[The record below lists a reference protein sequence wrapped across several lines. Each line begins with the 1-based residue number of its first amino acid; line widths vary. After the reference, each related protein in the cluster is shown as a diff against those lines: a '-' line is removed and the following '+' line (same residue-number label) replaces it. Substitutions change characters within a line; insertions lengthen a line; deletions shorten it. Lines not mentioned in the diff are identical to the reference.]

1 MAKYD
6 VYPNPGGGGLLLD
19 VQADLLDGLNAR
31 AVVPLIPL
39 QAAPVPAKRLN
50 PVFQIDEKPYVM
62 VTQFLAAVPVSV
74 LKSPVAN
81 LKAQFSEVTVAIDML
96 IQGF

>member
-6 VYPNPGGGGLLLD
+6 VHPNPGGGGFLLD
-19 VQADLLDGLNAR
+19 VQADLLDGLSTR
-31 AVVPLIPL
+31 VVVPLIPL

-50 PVFQIDEKPYVM
+50 PVFQIDGQPHVM
-62 VTQFLAAVPVSV
+62 VTQFLAALPVSA

-81 LKAQFSEVTVAIDML
+81 LKAQFAEVTLAIDML

>member
-6 VYPNPGGGGLLLD
+6 VYPNPGGGGFLLD
-19 VQADLLDGLNAR
+19 VQADLLDGLNTR

-50 PVFQIDEKPYVM
+50 PVFQIDGKPYVM
-62 VTQFLAAVPVSV
+62 ATQFLAAVPATI
-74 LKSPVAN
+74 LKTPLTN
-81 LKAQFSEVTVAIDML
+81 LAPQFSEITTAIDIL

>member
-6 VYPNPGGGGLLLD
+6 VYPNPGGGCFLLD
-19 VQADLLDGLNAR
+19 VQADLLEGLNTR
-31 AVVPLIPL
+31 AVVPLIPM

-50 PVFQIDEKPYVM
+50 PVFQIDGMPYVM

>member
-6 VYPNPGGGGLLLD
+6 VYPNPGGGCFLLD
-19 VQADLLDGLNAR
+19 VQADLLEGLNTR
-31 AVVPLIPL
+31 AVVPLIPM

-50 PVFQIDEKPYVM
+50 PVFQIDGMPYVM

-96 IQGF
+96 I

>member
-6 VYPNPGGGGLLLD
+6 VYPNPGGGGFLLD
-19 VQADLLDGLNAR
+19 VQADLLDGLNTR

-50 PVFQIDEKPYVM
+50 PVFQIDGKPYVM
-62 VTQFLAAVPVSV
+62 VTQFLAAVPVLA
-74 LKSPVAN
+74 LKSPVEN
-81 LKAQFSEVTVAIDML
+81 LKAQFSQVTVAIDML

>member
-6 VYPNPGGGGLLLD
+6 VYPNPGGGGFLLD
-19 VQADLLDGLNAR
+19 VQADLLDGLNTR
-31 AVVPLIPL
+31 AVVPLIPM

-50 PVFQIDEKPYVM
+50 PVFQIDGMPYVM

>member
-50 PVFQIDEKPYVM
+50 PVFQIDEKP
-62 VTQFLAAVPVSV
+62 
-74 LKSPVAN
+74 
-81 LKAQFSEVTVAIDML
+81 
-96 IQGF
+96 

>member
-81 LKAQFSEVTVAIDML
+81 LQAQFSEVTVAIDML